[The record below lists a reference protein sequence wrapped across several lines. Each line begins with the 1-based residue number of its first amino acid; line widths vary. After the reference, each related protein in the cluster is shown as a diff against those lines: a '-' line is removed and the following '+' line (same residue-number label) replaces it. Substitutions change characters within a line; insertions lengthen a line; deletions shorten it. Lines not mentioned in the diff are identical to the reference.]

1 MRGAAPTFLPP
12 CLRPALSRFSPFM
25 KSVVVL
31 AVLLLASVAGAQ
43 TLGPDVVVMDLKVGK
58 ERDLR
63 RVVIGLYDN
72 AAPLHAENFKEL
84 ARTRY
89 YKGMQFHRAF
99 PDTLVQT
106 GDPYSRRGPNARSGT
121 GGPGWTIPA
130 EIRLPHK
137 RGSVAAARLDN
148 NINPARVSNGSQFY
162 VTLKAMPALNGQY
175 TVFGRVLEGLEHLE
189 EISRQRTDRNNFPL
203 EKVVIKRIVL
213 EPRGGEMSAP
223 AS

>member
-1 MRGAAPTFLPP
+1 MFP
-12 CLRPALSRFSPFM
+12 CLRAPIAESIHAM
-25 KSVVVL
+25 KF
-31 AVLLLASVAGAQ
+31 AAALLLLLTAALHAQ

-63 RVVIGLYDN
+63 RVVIGLYDS
-72 AAPLHAENFKEL
+72 AAPLHAGNFKEL

-99 PDTLVQT
+99 PGTLVQT
-106 GDPYSRRGPNARSGT
+106 GDPYSRRGPNVRTGT
-121 GGPGWTIPA
+121 GGPGWTVPA
-130 EIRLPHK
+130 EIRLPHNK
-137 RGSVAAARLDN
+137 GSVAMARLDTPV
-148 NINPARVSNGSQFY
+148 NPARVSNGSQFY
-162 VTLKAMPALNGQY
+162 VTLKPMPALNGQY

-189 EISRQRTDRNNFPL
+189 EISRLNTDRNNFPL

-213 EPRGGEMSAP
+213 EPRGSDQSSP

>member
-1 MRGAAPTFLPP
+1 MKAAL
-12 CLRPALSRFSPFM
+12 ALF
-25 KSVVVL
+25 
-31 AVLLLASVAGAQ
+31 AILLAPIVQAQ
-43 TLGPDVVVMDLKVGK
+43 QLGPDVVVMDIKIGK

-63 RVVIGLYDN
+63 RVVIGLYDG
-72 AAPLHAENFKEL
+72 AAPQHAENFKEL

-99 PDTLVQT
+99 PGTLVQT
-106 GDPYSRRGPNARSGT
+106 GDPYSRRGPNVRTGT

-137 RGSVAAARLDN
+137 KGSIAAARLDN
-148 NINPARVSNGSQFY
+148 KINPARVSNGSQFY
-162 VTLKAMPALNGQY
+162 VTLKPMGALNGQY

-189 EISRQRTDRNNFPL
+189 EISRLRTDRNNFPL

-213 EPRGGEMSAP
+213 EPRAGAEPP

>member
-1 MRGAAPTFLPP
+1 MKAAL
-12 CLRPALSRFSPFM
+12 ALF
-25 KSVVVL
+25 
-31 AVLLLASVAGAQ
+31 AILLAPIVHAQ
-43 TLGPDVVVMDLKVGK
+43 QLGPDVVVMDIKIGK

-63 RVVIGLYDN
+63 RVVIGLYDG
-72 AAPLHAENFKEL
+72 AAPQHAENFKEL

-99 PDTLVQT
+99 PGTLVQT
-106 GDPYSRRGPNARSGT
+106 GDPYSRRGPNVRTGT

-137 RGSVAAARLDN
+137 KGSIAAARLDN
-148 NINPARVSNGSQFY
+148 KINPARVSNGSQFY
-162 VTLKAMPALNGQY
+162 VSLKPMPTLNGQY

-213 EPRGGEMSAP
+213 EPRAGTEPP

>member
-1 MRGAAPTFLPP
+1 MRSVLALVLVFAAP
-12 CLRPALSRFSPFM
+12 
-25 KSVVVL
+25 
-31 AVLLLASVAGAQ
+31 LLHAQ
-43 TLGPDVVVMDLKVGK
+43 TLGPDVVVMNIKIGK
-58 ERDLR
+58 ERELR

-72 AAPLHAENFKEL
+72 TAPQHAENFKEL

-99 PDTLVQT
+99 PGTLVQT
-106 GDPYSRRGPNARSGT
+106 GDPYSRRGPNVRSGT

-130 EIRLPHK
+130 EIRLPHRK
-137 RGSVAAARLDN
+137 GSVAAARLDTK
-148 NINPARVSNGSQFY
+148 INPARVSNGSQFY
-162 VTLKAMPALNGQY
+162 VTLKPMPALNGQY

-213 EPRGGEMSAP
+213 EPRAGSEPP

>member
-1 MRGAAPTFLPP
+1 MKAAL
-12 CLRPALSRFSPFM
+12 ALF
-25 KSVVVL
+25 
-31 AVLLLASVAGAQ
+31 AILLAPIVHAQ
-43 TLGPDVVVMDLKVGK
+43 QLGPDVVVMDIKIGK

-63 RVVIGLYDN
+63 RVVIGLYDG
-72 AAPLHAENFKEL
+72 AAPQHAENFKEL

-99 PDTLVQT
+99 PGTLVQT
-106 GDPYSRRGPNARSGT
+106 GDPYSRRGPNVRTGT

-137 RGSVAAARLDN
+137 KGSIAAARLDN
-148 NINPARVSNGSQFY
+148 KINPARVSNGSQFY
-162 VTLKAMPALNGQY
+162 VTLKPMPALNGQY

-213 EPRGGEMSAP
+213 EPRAGTEPP

>member
-1 MRGAAPTFLPP
+1 MKAAL
-12 CLRPALSRFSPFM
+12 
-25 KSVVVL
+25 VL
-31 AVLLLASVAGAQ
+31 FAILLAPIVHAQ
-43 TLGPDVVVMDLKVGK
+43 QLGPDVVVMDIKIGK

-63 RVVIGLYDN
+63 RVVIGLYDG
-72 AAPLHAENFKEL
+72 AAPQHAENFKEL

-99 PDTLVQT
+99 PGTLVQT
-106 GDPYSRRGPNARSGT
+106 GDPYSRRGPNVRTGT

-137 RGSVAAARLDN
+137 KGSIAAARLDN
-148 NINPARVSNGSQFY
+148 KINPARVSNGSQFY
-162 VTLKAMPALNGQY
+162 VTLKPMPALNGQY

-213 EPRGGEMSAP
+213 EPRAGTEPP

>member
-1 MRGAAPTFLPP
+1 MKFAA
-12 CLRPALSRFSPFM
+12 A
-25 KSVVVL
+25 
-31 AVLLLASVAGAQ
+31 LLLLLTTALHAQ
-43 TLGPDVVVMDLKVGK
+43 TLGPDVVVMDIKVGK

-63 RVVIGLYDN
+63 RVVIGLYDS

-99 PDTLVQT
+99 PGTLVQT
-106 GDPYSRRGPNARSGT
+106 GDPYSRRGPNVRTGT
-121 GGPGWTIPA
+121 GGPGWTVPA

-137 RGSVAAARLDN
+137 KGSVAMARLDTPV
-148 NINPARVSNGSQFY
+148 NPARVSNGSQFY
-162 VTLKAMPALNGQY
+162 VTLKPMPALNGQY

-189 EISRQRTDRNNFPL
+189 EISRLNTDRNNFPL

-213 EPRGGEMSAP
+213 EPRGGDSSSP

>member
-1 MRGAAPTFLPP
+1 MKAAL
-12 CLRPALSRFSPFM
+12 ALF
-25 KSVVVL
+25 
-31 AVLLLASVAGAQ
+31 AILLAPIVQAQ
-43 TLGPDVVVMDLKVGK
+43 QLGPDVVVMDIKIGK

-63 RVVIGLYDN
+63 RVVIGLYDG
-72 AAPLHAENFKEL
+72 AAPQHAENFKEL

-99 PDTLVQT
+99 PGTLVQT
-106 GDPYSRRGPNARSGT
+106 GDPYSRRGPNVRTGT

-137 RGSVAAARLDN
+137 RGSIAAARLDN
-148 NINPARVSNGSQFY
+148 KINPARVSNGSQFY
-162 VTLKAMPALNGQY
+162 VTLKPMPALNGQY
-175 TVFGRVLEGLEHLE
+175 TVFGRVLEGIEHLE
-189 EISRQRTDRNNFPL
+189 KISRQRTDRNNFPL

-213 EPRGGEMSAP
+213 EPRAGTEPP

>member
-1 MRGAAPTFLPP
+1 MKAAL
-12 CLRPALSRFSPFM
+12 ALF
-25 KSVVVL
+25 
-31 AVLLLASVAGAQ
+31 AILLAPIVHAQ
-43 TLGPDVVVMDLKVGK
+43 QLGPDVVVMDIKIGK

-63 RVVIGLYDN
+63 RVVIGLYDG
-72 AAPLHAENFKEL
+72 AAPQHAENFKEL

-99 PDTLVQT
+99 PGALVQT
-106 GDPYSRRGPNARSGT
+106 GDPYSRRGPNVRTGT

-137 RGSVAAARLDN
+137 KGSIAAARLDN
-148 NINPARVSNGSQFY
+148 KINPARVSNGSQFY
-162 VTLKAMPALNGQY
+162 VTLKPMPALNGQY

-213 EPRGGEMSAP
+213 EPRAGTEPP

>member
-1 MRGAAPTFLPP
+1 MKAAL
-12 CLRPALSRFSPFM
+12 
-25 KSVVVL
+25 VL
-31 AVLLLASVAGAQ
+31 FAILLAPIVQAQ
-43 TLGPDVVVMDLKVGK
+43 QLGPDVVVMDIKIGK

-63 RVVIGLYDN
+63 RVVIGLYDG
-72 AAPLHAENFKEL
+72 AAPQHAENFKEL

-99 PDTLVQT
+99 PGTLVQT
-106 GDPYSRRGPNARSGT
+106 GDPYSRRGPNVRTGT

-137 RGSVAAARLDN
+137 KGSIAAARLDN
-148 NINPARVSNGSQFY
+148 KINPARVSNGSQFY
-162 VTLKAMPALNGQY
+162 VTLKPMPALNGQY

-213 EPRGGEMSAP
+213 EPRAGNEPP

>member
-1 MRGAAPTFLPP
+1 MKAAL
-12 CLRPALSRFSPFM
+12 
-25 KSVVVL
+25 VL
-31 AVLLLASVAGAQ
+31 FAILLAPIVQAQ
-43 TLGPDVVVMDLKVGK
+43 QLGPDVVVMDIKIGK

-63 RVVIGLYDN
+63 RVVIGLYDG
-72 AAPLHAENFKEL
+72 AAPQHAENFKEL

-99 PDTLVQT
+99 PGALVQT
-106 GDPYSRRGPNARSGT
+106 GDPYSRRGPNVRTGT

-137 RGSVAAARLDN
+137 KGSIAAARLDN
-148 NINPARVSNGSQFY
+148 KINPARVSNGSQFY
-162 VTLKAMPALNGQY
+162 VSLKPMPALNGQY

-203 EKVVIKRIVL
+203 EKVVIKRTVL
-213 EPRGGEMSAP
+213 EPRAGTEPP

>member
-1 MRGAAPTFLPP
+1 MKFLT
-12 CLRPALSRFSPFM
+12 
-25 KSVVVL
+25 VL
-31 AVLLLASVAGAQ
+31 ACLLLAPALHAQ

-63 RVVIGLYDN
+63 RVVVGLYDS

-89 YKGMQFHRAF
+89 YKGMQFHRPF
-99 PDTLVQT
+99 PDSLVRT
-106 GDPYSRRGPNARSGT
+106 GDPYSRRGPNIRTGT

-137 RGSVAAARLDN
+137 KGSVAAARLDN
-148 NINPARVSNGSQFY
+148 KINPARVSNGSQFY
-162 VTLKAMPALNGQY
+162 VTLKSMPDLNGQY

-189 EISRQRTDRNNFPL
+189 EISRLRSDRNNFPL

-213 EPRGGEMSAP
+213 EPRAGTEPP

>member
-1 MRGAAPTFLPP
+1 MKAAL
-12 CLRPALSRFSPFM
+12 ALF
-25 KSVVVL
+25 
-31 AVLLLASVAGAQ
+31 AILLAPIVHAQ
-43 TLGPDVVVMDLKVGK
+43 QLGPDVVVMDIKIGK

-63 RVVIGLYDN
+63 RVVIGLYDG
-72 AAPLHAENFKEL
+72 AAPQHAENFKEL

-99 PDTLVQT
+99 PGTLVQT
-106 GDPYSRRGPNARSGT
+106 GDPYSRRGPNVRTGT

-137 RGSVAAARLDN
+137 KGSVAAARLDN
-148 NINPARVSNGSQFY
+148 KINPARVSNGSQFY
-162 VTLKAMPALNGQY
+162 VTLKPMGALNGQY

-213 EPRGGEMSAP
+213 EPRAGTEPP

>member
-1 MRGAAPTFLPP
+1 MKFLT
-12 CLRPALSRFSPFM
+12 
-25 KSVVVL
+25 VL
-31 AVLLLASVAGAQ
+31 ACLLLAPALHAQ

-63 RVVIGLYDN
+63 RVVVGLYDT

-99 PDTLVQT
+99 PGTLVQT
-106 GDPYSRRGPNARSGT
+106 GDPYSRRGPGIRTGT

-137 RGSVAAARLDN
+137 KGSVAAARLDN
-148 NINPARVSNGSQFY
+148 KINPARVSNGSQFY
-162 VTLKAMPALNGQY
+162 VALKPLPALNGEY
-175 TVFGRVLEGLEHLE
+175 TVFGRILEGLEHLE
-189 EISRQRTDRNNFPL
+189 EISRLRTDRNNFPL

-213 EPRGGEMSAP
+213 EPRAGTEPP

>member
-1 MRGAAPTFLPP
+1 MKAAL
-12 CLRPALSRFSPFM
+12 ALF
-25 KSVVVL
+25 
-31 AVLLLASVAGAQ
+31 AILLAPIVQAQ
-43 TLGPDVVVMDLKVGK
+43 QLGPDVVVMDIKIGK

-63 RVVIGLYDN
+63 RVVIGLYDSS
-72 AAPLHAENFKEL
+72 APQHAENFKEL

-99 PDTLVQT
+99 PGTLVQT
-106 GDPYSRRGPNARSGT
+106 GDPYSRRGPNVRTGT

-137 RGSVAAARLDN
+137 KGSIAAARLDN
-148 NINPARVSNGSQFY
+148 KINPARVSNGSQFY
-162 VTLKAMPALNGQY
+162 VSLKPMPALNGQY

-213 EPRGGEMSAP
+213 DPRAGTEPP